1 MSPRKGKKG
10 TGRQAIPSALSPGAE
25 SEVMTL
31 QEVADYLHCHY
42 STAHRLA
49 RRGDMP
55 SFLLGGS
62 WRVLKSEIDKWIVSG
77 GGKPSGSVP
86 AKTDGR
92 ERSQRKPKP
101 RS

>member
-1 MSPRKGKKG
+1 
-10 TGRQAIPSALSPGAE
+10 
-25 SEVMTL
+25 
-31 QEVADYLHCHY
+31 
-42 STAHRLA
+42 
-49 RRGDMP
+49 MP

-62 WRVLKSEIDKWIVSG
+62 WRVLKAEIDKWIVSG